1 MIKKPNTESIRLA
14 IQKNGRLSDDCLQ
27 LLHSSGLEFESYRR
41 KLFVTCRNFPLEIL
55 YVRDDDIP
63 DLISSGFADIGI
75 IGENVF
81 LERKSKAKKI
91 LDLNFGFCSLAVAI
105 PKESTIKSLKELSD
119 KTIATSYVNLTKK
132 FFSMNRVPVKIVE
145 ITGAVEITPTLG
157 IASAIVDI
165 VSTGSTLAT
174 NDLKVFQKIMESNAI
189 LIGNKESIQNENKN
203 ELIEKLLIRLNGVM
217 SAKNYKYIMMNAPK
231 DKLEIIRKLIP
242 GLKSPTISPL
252 ADKDWISIQTV
263 IQEEVFWQTIEKLKQ
278 IGAQGI
284 IVLPLE
290 KMIY

>member
-1 MIKKPNTESIRLA
+1 
-14 IQKNGRLSDDCLQ
+14 
-27 LLHSSGLEFESYRR
+27 
-41 KLFVTCRNFPLEIL
+41 
-55 YVRDDDIP
+55 
-63 DLISSGFADIGI
+63 
-75 IGENVF
+75 
-81 LERKSKAKKI
+81 
-91 LDLNFGFCSLAVAI
+91 
-105 PKESTIKSLKELSD
+105 
-119 KTIATSYVNLTKK
+119 
-132 FFSMNRVPVKIVE
+132 
-145 ITGAVEITPTLG
+145 
-157 IASAIVDI
+157 
-165 VSTGSTLAT
+165 
-174 NDLKVFQKIMESNAI
+174 MESNAI

>member
-1 MIKKPNTESIRLA
+1 MIKAKENYIKLA
-14 IQKNGRLSDDCLQ
+14 IQKSGRLSEDSLH
-27 LLHSSGLEFESYRR
+27 LLHSSGLEFESYKR

-81 LERKSKAKKI
+81 LERKNDAKKI
-91 LDLNFGFCSLAVAI
+91 LEFNFGFCSLAIAV
-105 PKESTIKSLKELSD
+105 PKESNIKTLDDLRG
-119 KTIATSYVNLTKK
+119 KTIATSYVSITKK
-132 FFSMNRVPVKIVE
+132 FFAQNKIPIKIVE
-145 ITGAVEITPTLG
+145 ITGAVEITPAVG

-174 NDLKVFQKIMESNAI
+174 NDLKVFKRILESKAI
-189 LIGNKESIQNENKN
+189 LIANKKSIHNALKRD
-203 ELIEKLLIRLNGVM
+203 LMEKLMMRFKGVM
-217 SAKNYKYIMMNAPK
+217 SATNYKYIMMNAPEN
-231 DKLEIIRKLIP
+231 KLEEIKKLIP

-252 ADKDWISIQTV
+252 ADKGWISIQTV

-290 KMIY
+290 KMIH